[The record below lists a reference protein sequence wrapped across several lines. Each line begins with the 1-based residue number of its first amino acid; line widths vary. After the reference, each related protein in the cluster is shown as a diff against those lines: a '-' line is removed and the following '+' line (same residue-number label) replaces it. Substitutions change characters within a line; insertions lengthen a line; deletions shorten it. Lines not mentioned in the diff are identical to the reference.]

1 MGKGLGWGG
10 RAAEL
15 FRAEGHVQPVGID
28 LTLFSTEFMLKNHT
42 IELQKRKK
50 NPSMFKVN
58 LCYVDHIHSHYGSVL

>member
-15 FRAEGHVQPVGID
+15 FREEGRVQPVSIA

-42 IELQKRKK
+42 IELHKKKK
-50 NPSMFKVN
+50 NPSMFKVK
-58 LCYVDHIHSHYGSVL
+58 L